1 MRTVQCTEIIIYICF
16 TETCDALPRNLGD
29 GFCDDEAN
37 NEECEF
43 DKGDCCLLDAKSKDY
58 CDECICKE
66 RKEPETCEISPRIL
80 GDSVCDDEAN
90 NEACEFDKGDCCLS
104 DTESKKYCEECMCK
118 ERKEQE
124 TCEVSPRILG
134 DGVCDDRANIE
145 ACEFDKG
152 DCCLLDIKSKNF
164 CKECLCKVS
173 KTEDS
178 KYTAEYCGRR
188 PGERD
193 TSFSFTNGAS
203 ISPTKVNTVNFRF
216 KHVGFKEVFRFKEEF
231 HCSQNFR
238 T

>member
-16 TETCDALPRNLGD
+16 TETCDVLPRNLGD

-203 ISPTKVNTVNFRF
+203 ISPTKVNTKFDIF
-216 KHVGFKEVFRFKEEF
+216 SYELCQDEILL
-231 HCSQNFR
+231 S
-238 T
+238 